1 MWLMLLG
8 YTAFVTFVVAVLV
21 RVIHFANTPVHL
33 RWELYPV
40 PHEGPEKA
48 SYGGSYMEQVDWWT
62 KKQHVDHL
70 HELFDML
77 GEMLLIKA
85 LYEHRFRQWLVSFPF
100 HLGLYLLA
108 GLVLS
113 LIAGGILGALDVR
126 VAADGGFLGIFL
138 YWMTMLLAFAGY
150 VLGLVGAVGLLIRRV
165 SEADLRDFTG
175 PLDYLNL
182 VLFIV
187 LFGVCL
193 AMMAVDPGCVGL
205 RAWFQGLVTFQ
216 PAVDL
221 PALTV
226 AAIAMASL
234 MVAYIPLTHMS
245 HFVAKY
251 FTWHSVRW
259 NDVALEPGGA
269 LDTAIQRQLQY
280 PMSWSAPHIRREG
293 QENPTWLEVA
303 TTNPTEEAAR

>member
-1 MWLMLLG
+1 MWLLLVG

-21 RVIHFANTPVHL
+21 RAIHFANTPVHL

-48 SYGGSYMEQVDWWT
+48 RYGGSYMEQVDWWT

-70 HELFDML
+70 HELIDML

-85 LYEHRFRQWLVSFPF
+85 LYKHRFRQWLVSFPF
-100 HLGLYLLA
+100 HLGLYLLV
-108 GLVLS
+108 GFVLA
-113 LIAGGILGALDVR
+113 LIAGGILGATGVT
-126 VAADGGFLGIFL
+126 VAADGGLPGALL
-138 YWMTMLLAFAGY
+138 YHGTMLLGFAGY
-150 VLGLVGAVGLLIRRV
+150 VLALLGAIGLLARRIGDP
-165 SEADLRDFTG
+165 ELRDFTG
-175 PLDYLNL
+175 PVDYLNL

-193 AMMAVDPGCVGL
+193 GMMAVDPGCVGL

-216 PAVDL
+216 PATAL

-226 AAIAMASL
+226 VAIVLASA

-259 NDVALEPGGA
+259 NDEALQPGNGI
-269 LDTAIQRQLQY
+269 DTAIQRQLTY
-280 PMSWSAPHIRREG
+280 PVSWSAPHIRGEG
-293 QENPTWLEVA
+293 DEPPTWLEVA
-303 TTNPTEEAAR
+303 TTSPTEETAR